1 MAENPKD
8 RVLNFISEFKKDNLG
23 KSKIKLLFAE
33 VLKYL
38 EEGKIRSAEKVGDEW
53 QVNQW
58 VKEAIMIGFKTGVL
72 EKISNENQNF
82 FDKDTLPLQNIS
94 LKDGIRLVPG
104 GSSIRCGSYIAN
116 GTIVMPPSYIN
127 IGVYIDT
134 GCMIDS
140 HALVGS
146 CAQIGKNVHL
156 SAASQV
162 GGVLEPIGAMPVII
176 EDDVFIGGNCGLYEG
191 VIIKTKAVIGTGVIL
206 NASTP
211 VFDNTTG
218 EFLKKTQDKPLIIP
232 ENAVVIAG
240 SRPINSGMGQ
250 KYGVHIYCP
259 VIIKYRDSK
268 TDTAVVLEE
277 LLR

>member
-1 MAENPKD
+1 MPNTKD
-8 RVLNFISEFKKDNLG
+8 KVLNFISDFKKDNLG
-23 KSKIKLLFAE
+23 KSKIKLLFAD

-38 EEGKIRSAEKVGDEW
+38 EEGKIRSAEKVDGEW
-53 QVNQW
+53 QVNSW

-72 EKISNENQNF
+72 DKIKNENQDF
-82 FDKDTLPLQNIS
+82 FDKDTLPLQDIS

-104 GSSIRCGSYIAN
+104 GSSIRCGSYIAS
-116 GTIVMPPSYIN
+116 GTIIMPPSYIN
-127 IGVYIDT
+127 IGAYIDS

-206 NASTP
+206 NSSIP

-218 EFLKKTQDKPLIIP
+218 EFLKKTSEKPLTIP

-240 SRPINSGMGQ
+240 SRQLNSEMGN
-250 KYGVHIYCP
+250 KHGIHIYCP

>member
-8 RVLNFISEFKKDNLG
+8 KVLNFINEFKKDNLG
-23 KSKIKLLFAE
+23 KTKIKLLFAE

-38 EEGKIRSAEKVGDEW
+38 EKGKIRSAEKVGDEW
-53 QVNQW
+53 HVNQW

-72 EKISNENQNF
+72 QKISNQNQDF
-82 FDKDTLPLQNIS
+82 FDKDTLPLQDIN

-104 GSSIRCGSYIAN
+104 GSSIRCGSYVAS

-127 IGVYIDT
+127 IGAYIDS

-206 NASTP
+206 NASIP

-218 EFLKKTQDKPLIIP
+218 EFLKKTPDKSLTIP

-240 SRPINSGMGQ
+240 SRPLNSGMGA
-250 KYGVHIYCP
+250 KYGIHIYCP

-268 TDTAVVLEE
+268 TNTAVVLEE

>member
-1 MAENPKD
+1 MAENSKD
-8 RVLNFISEFKKDNLG
+8 KVLSFIGDFKNGSIDKE
-23 KSKIKLLFAE
+23 KTKEIFSE

-38 EEGKIRSAEKVGDEW
+38 EEGKIRSAEKVDDKW

-72 EKISNENQNF
+72 EKISNENQDF
-82 FDKDTLPLQNIS
+82 FDKDTLPLQDIS

-104 GSSIRCGSYIAN
+104 GSSIRCGSYVAS

-146 CAQIGKNVHL
+146 CAQLGKNVHL

-191 VIIKTKAVIGTGVIL
+191 IIVKTKAVIGTGVIL

-218 EFLKKTQDKPLIIP
+218 EFLKKTPDKPLTIP

-250 KYGVHIYCP
+250 KYGIHIYCP
-259 VIIKYRDSK
+259 IIIKYRDSK
-268 TDTAVVLEE
+268 TDTAIVLEE